1 MATADNKKN
10 PRQKTI
16 RGLACVVVFIAI
28 VTVIIRHPD
37 DRKPAVRFLGFTDV
51 LNRRVARFAVSNTT
65 DRAFLVTTSPA
76 NGYIPTPVEPTEMDY
91 VDIPNPLTN
100 RFWPAELHFQVE
112 ARPWRKFLEEARHG
126 RFKEAGMVASQTLN
140 TNKVRYFIP
149 HAGYDYAVKLDD

>member
-1 MATADNKKN
+1 MAEIKTNR
-10 PRQKTI
+10 RQKMI
-16 RGLACVVVFIAI
+16 RGLASVVVFVAI
-28 VTVIIRHPD
+28 LTVVIRHPD

-51 LNRRVARFAVSNTT
+51 LNRRVARFAVSNAT
-65 DRAFLVTTSPA
+65 DRAFLVTTSPD

-100 RFWPAELHFQVE
+100 RFWPAELHFQIE

-126 RFKEAGMVASQTLN
+126 RFKAAGLVASETLS

-149 HAGYDYAVKLDD
+149 HSGYDFAIRLDD